1 MKKLMMVVVAVAC
14 CAVFAD
20 GPKGEKNRGERGMHP
35 GMDGMM
41 MDPIARMVSNPKM
54 VEKLGLSEEQ
64 QKKIKEIQK
73 SNRGDAKE
81 NQKKLRQAM
90 DKQMK
95 LLMSEK
101 VDESAVMAAIDEVF
115 AIRKDLAKAQTKQVI
130 EVKALLTP
138 EQLKKARESVKEMRK
153 EMREKFGR
161 KGGEGDAKVK
171 GDDDQGKDKVK
182 GEGKKGKWK
191 RHGGEKKGECDGCA
205 KDAPAAE

>member
-20 GPKGEKNRGERGMHP
+20 GPKGEKNRGERGMRP

-64 QKKIKEIQK
+64 QQKIKEIMK
-73 SNRGDAKE
+73 PNRGDAKE

-130 EVKALLTP
+130 EAKALLTP

-153 EMREKFGR
+153 EVREKFGR

-171 GDDDQGKDKVK
+171 GDDDQSKDKVK
-182 GEGKKGKWK
+182 GEGKKDKWK

-205 KDAPAAE
+205 KDAPAED

>member
-1 MKKLMMVVVAVAC
+1 MKKLMMAAVAAVC
-14 CAVFAD
+14 CVAMAD
-20 GPKGEKNRGERGMHP
+20 GPKDRGDRAGHP
-35 GMDGMM
+35 GMGQMAGMM
-41 MDPIARMVSNPKM
+41 GDPIVRMVSNPK
-54 VEKLGLSEEQ
+54 VAEKLGLSEEQ

-182 GEGKKGKWK
+182 GEGKKGKCS
-191 RHGGEKKGECDGCA
+191 RQEFHSLTGII
-205 KDAPAAE
+205 P